1 MGFFSQARAVIK
13 DCSFLSHT
21 LGPKMEVICPET
33 SASHHLPLG
42 ERLPSPGKAA
52 PVQARTWQ
60 RDNPA
65 AAREGAP
72 SASPAAGAGLE
83 ATELEGNVA

>member
-1 MGFFSQARAVIK
+1 
-13 DCSFLSHT
+13 
-21 LGPKMEVICPET
+21 MEVICPET
-33 SASHHLPLG
+33 SVSHQLPLG
-42 ERLPSPGKAA
+42 ERLPSPRKAA

-72 SASPAAGAGLE
+72 SASPTAGAGLE
-83 ATELEGNVA
+83 ATELEGNVALIYTRLLSLSKTIAIYETS